1 MLSETCSYIIKKLSI
16 SYFKRFER
24 VQRSETRHLGMRESI
39 KQFVKICSETLPIWE
54 PIYEFGALQVEGQ
67 EEFADLRPIFPGK
80 EYIGADLRNGP
91 GVDVILDL
99 HDINL
104 PAESVGTV
112 LILDT
117 LEHVEYP
124 RRAIEDA
131 YRTLKG
137 DGILI
142 ISSVMNFGIHDYP
155 QDYWRFTP
163 EAFRSLL
170 KQFSYSFVDS
180 LGNPEFPHTIL
191 GIGFKSLGHR
201 DLISEFLRQYES
213 WKQVTMQKDSEPPI
227 WKRLAKSLIPPIL
240 LTIYRKLYSEKASAI

>member
-1 MLSETCSYIIKKLSI
+1 
-16 SYFKRFER
+16 
-24 VQRSETRHLGMRESI
+24 MRESI
-39 KQFVKICSETLPIWE
+39 KQFVKICSETLPISE
-54 PIYEFGALQVEGQ
+54 PIYEFGAFQVEGQ
-67 EEFADLRPIFPGK
+67 EGFADLRPLFSGK
-80 EYIGADLRNGP
+80 KYVGADLRKGP

-104 PAESVGTV
+104 PSESVGTV

-124 RRAIEDA
+124 RKAIENA
-131 YRTLKG
+131 RTILKE
-137 DGILI
+137 DGIVVI
-142 ISSVMNFGIHDYP
+142 TSVMNFALHDYP

-201 DLISEFLRQYES
+201 DLISEFSSQYES
-213 WKQVTMQKDSEPPI
+213 WKQAIMQKAGEPQI

-240 LTIYRKLYSEKASAI
+240 LTTYRKLYSGKEGSF